1 MRWKLNLTVADETLW
16 QLAERLPS
24 PRTAIEESLPD
35 LTNQA
40 AIGLDLEDRGYS
52 GFQAEE
58 ALATEQSVNH

>member
-16 QLAERLPS
+16 ELAARLPL

-40 AIGLDLEDRGYS
+40 AIGNCQHRGS
-52 GFQAEE
+52 AIIFAERGE
-58 ALATEQSVNH
+58 WP